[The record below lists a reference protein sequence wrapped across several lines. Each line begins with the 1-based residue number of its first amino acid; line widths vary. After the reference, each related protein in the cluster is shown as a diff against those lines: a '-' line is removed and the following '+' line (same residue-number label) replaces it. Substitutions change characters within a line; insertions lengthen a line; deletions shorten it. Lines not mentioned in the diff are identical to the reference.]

1 MKPRVVPLVALMAGL
16 VAVAFVS
23 IGIYTP
29 SMPAIEMY
37 FAASSA
43 EVQLTFSA
51 YIIAFAV
58 GQLLYGPVSDRFGR
72 KPALY
77 LGLVIYI
84 LGSVVC
90 LAAPNIE
97 TLILGRG
104 VQAFGGCAGPVV
116 IRAILRDLFS
126 RDEGARLFSFI
137 GLAMGLAPAF
147 APVIGGLLQVT
158 FGWQSIFVLLT
169 VAGGVMLVLVI
180 LFLQESNRSPVRSA
194 PLLAGF
200 VSDYPRII
208 RSIPFI
214 GYTLNIGAAMAALF
228 VYIAGAPFVLINMLG
243 VPPDRFGW
251 FVVIPTVFNLL
262 GAAVASQ
269 LTLRLGGDR
278 MVYLGTG
285 FVTAGGAI
293 LLFSAYVFEPS
304 VAAIVGPMCF
314 ASFGLSLLFPSSAQ
328 GAVSLFPDRAG
339 AASSLNGFLQM
350 LIVAAATIV
359 VGLMGT
365 GTQFPMVYGVAASAV
380 LCALS
385 LVLIVPFARPPPGSR
400 GD

>member
-29 SMPAIEMY
+29 SMPAIETY
-37 FAASSA
+37 IAASSA

-51 YIIAFAV
+51 YIIACAV

-84 LGSVVC
+84 LGCGVC

-147 APVIGGLLQVT
+147 APVSCGLLQVT

-169 VAGGVMLVLVI
+169 VAGGVMLVLII

-194 PLLAGF
+194 
-200 VSDYPRII
+200 S
-208 RSIPFI
+208 
-214 GYTLNIGAAMAALF
+214 
-228 VYIAGAPFVLINMLG
+228 APW
-243 VPPDRFGW
+243 RC
-251 FVVIPTVFNLL
+251 
-262 GAAVASQ
+262 S
-269 LTLRLGGDR
+269 
-278 MVYLGTG
+278 Y
-285 FVTAGGAI
+285 
-293 LLFSAYVFEPS
+293 S
-304 VAAIVGPMCF
+304 
-314 ASFGLSLLFPSSAQ
+314 
-328 GAVSLFPDRAG
+328 
-339 AASSLNGFLQM
+339 
-350 LIVAAATIV
+350 
-359 VGLMGT
+359 
-365 GTQFPMVYGVAASAV
+365 
-380 LCALS
+380 
-385 LVLIVPFARPPPGSR
+385 
-400 GD
+400 

>member
-29 SMPAIEMY
+29 SMPAIETY
-37 FAASSA
+37 FDVSPA
-43 EVQLTFSA
+43 EVQITFSA
-51 YIIAFAV
+51 YIIAFAA
-58 GQLLYGPVSDRFGR
+58 GQLLYGPVSDRYGR

-77 LGLVIYI
+77 LGLVIYT
-84 LGSVVC
+84 LGSALC
-90 LAAPNIE
+90 LVAPNIE

-169 VAGGVMLVLVI
+169 VAGGVMFVLVV
-180 LFLQESNRSPVRSA
+180 LFLPESNRNPIRSA

-200 VSDYPRII
+200 VSDYPRIM

-214 GYTLNIGAAMAALF
+214 GYTINIGAGMSALF
-228 VYIAGAPFVLINMLG
+228 VYIAGAPFVLITMLG

-251 FVVIPTVFNLL
+251 IVIIPTLFNLL

-278 MVYLGTG
+278 MIYLGTG
-285 FVTAGGAI
+285 FIAVAGTV
-293 LLFSAYVFEPS
+293 LLSAAFLFQPS
-304 VAAIVGPMCF
+304 VAAIVGPICF
-314 ASFGLSLLFPSSAQ
+314 GSFGLSLLFPSSAQ
-328 GAVSLFPDRAG
+328 GAVSLFPERAG

-350 LIVAAATIV
+350 LIVAAATIA
-359 VGLMGT
+359 VGLMGD
-365 GTQFPMVYGVAASAV
+365 GSQFPLVYGVAASAL
-380 LCALS
+380 LCVLS
-385 LVLIVPFARPPPGSR
+385 LFLIVPFVRRVA
-400 GD
+400 